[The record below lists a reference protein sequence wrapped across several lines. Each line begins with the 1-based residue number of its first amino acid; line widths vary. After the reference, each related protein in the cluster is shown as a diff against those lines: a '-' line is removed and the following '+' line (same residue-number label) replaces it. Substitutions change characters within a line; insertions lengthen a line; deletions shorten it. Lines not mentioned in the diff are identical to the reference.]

1 MKEEYIIKTRKDGS
15 KITVRDVQDSLLD
28 ILIDVD
34 KICRENNIKYILE
47 GGTALGAIRH
57 KGFIPWDDDLDI
69 AMMRDEYNKFIKVLE
84 KKLPD
89 KYVFHCYDKNKKY
102 NVTIPAMKIRKKNT
116 YIKEVNTLLG
126 NKCKDCDGIFLDVFI
141 YDHVNKHK
149 IIDVPFRIISGLL
162 MIIINLFENLKINPI
177 PLKSLYVGIA
187 KFYGKINKK
196 SKYIGYD
203 LTWNFNSPFK
213 SRIFKYDDVFP
224 TKYAEF
230 EHHMFSMPNNYDAFL
245 RADIGEDYMI
255 LPPKNKRFAKHT
267 LDINL
272 NGPGPED

>member
-89 KYVFHCYDKNKKY
+89 KYAFHCYDKNKNCLLY
-102 NVTIPAMKIRKKNT
+102 TSELPTIA
-116 YIKEVNTLLG
+116 
-126 NKCKDCDGIFLDVFI
+126 
-141 YDHVNKHK
+141 
-149 IIDVPFRIISGLL
+149 
-162 MIIINLFENLKINPI
+162 
-177 PLKSLYVGIA
+177 
-187 KFYGKINKK
+187 
-196 SKYIGYD
+196 
-203 LTWNFNSPFK
+203 
-213 SRIFKYDDVFP
+213 
-224 TKYAEF
+224 
-230 EHHMFSMPNNYDAFL
+230 
-245 RADIGEDYMI
+245 
-255 LPPKNKRFAKHT
+255 
-267 LDINL
+267 
-272 NGPGPED
+272 

>member
-89 KYVFHCYDKNKKY
+89 KYVF
-102 NVTIPAMKIRKKNT
+102 
-116 YIKEVNTLLG
+116 
-126 NKCKDCDGIFLDVFI
+126 
-141 YDHVNKHK
+141 
-149 IIDVPFRIISGLL
+149 
-162 MIIINLFENLKINPI
+162 
-177 PLKSLYVGIA
+177 
-187 KFYGKINKK
+187 
-196 SKYIGYD
+196 
-203 LTWNFNSPFK
+203 
-213 SRIFKYDDVFP
+213 P

>member
-1 MKEEYIIKTRKDGS
+1 
-15 KITVRDVQDSLLD
+15 
-28 ILIDVD
+28 
-34 KICRENNIKYILE
+34 
-47 GGTALGAIRH
+47 
-57 KGFIPWDDDLDI
+57 
-69 AMMRDEYNKFIKVLE
+69 
-84 KKLPD
+84 
-89 KYVFHCYDKNKKY
+89 
-102 NVTIPAMKIRKKNT
+102 
-116 YIKEVNTLLG
+116 
-126 NKCKDCDGIFLDVFI
+126 
-141 YDHVNKHK
+141 
-149 IIDVPFRIISGLL
+149 